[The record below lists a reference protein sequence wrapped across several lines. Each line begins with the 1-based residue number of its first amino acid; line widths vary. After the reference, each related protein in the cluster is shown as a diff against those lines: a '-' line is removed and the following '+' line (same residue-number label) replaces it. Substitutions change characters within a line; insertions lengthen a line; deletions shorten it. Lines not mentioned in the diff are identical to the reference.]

1 MAATKNLQYLLD
13 ILRVNSE
20 LPKEIKSV
28 ANIVREVSTPRTK
41 GIGYF
46 VPHTSKLSIREQL
59 GLSKGAYGSLN
70 KAQKQALEDYAYYQM
85 SGKHRNKFIWSPKEG
100 KFRYGKTVQRGR
112 GEIEGI
118 EKLKSIPSA
127 HATDYFVK
135 AGPVTYFPQLNQAGI
150 SMLPKGQK
158 FGELRYKP
166 VNGNLGNI
174 VLTSPKVD
182 ARVTDDIQLIESL
195 PDRIDKNS
203 MKIYWD
209 AVNQTA
215 RPGTY
220 ISGDMPLN
228 AAYDAMMPLGGYM
241 IQSKKPS
248 EAIKVLLQ
256 DTADK
261 GGIARTGL
269 SPDSYLALIKQG
281 LRPEHSLRFGRT
293 GFTKLNSSAVDNAAL
308 YNQWEKATTPE
319 LKQQFVQDWNQ
330 QIYPRTASINENG
343 VVEFLQPY
351 IFMKKKGGKLISR
364 KKYG

>member
-1 MAATKNLQYLLD
+1 MPNLQY
-13 ILRVNSE
+13 ILQRLRTIPQTE
-20 LPKEIKSV
+20 KEIKSV
-28 ANIVREVSTPRTK
+28 ANLIEDVVTPRTK
-41 GIGYF
+41 GLGTF
-46 VPHTSKLSIREQL
+46 VPHTSKLSVREQL
-59 GLSKGAYGSLN
+59 GLSKGAWNDLN
-70 KAQKQALEDYAYYQM
+70 KYQKEALEDYAMYKL
-85 SGKHRNKFIWSPKEG
+85 SGQFRNKFIWSPKEG
-100 KFRYGKTVQRGR
+100 KFRYGKTIQRGR
-112 GEIEGI
+112 GETEGI

-127 HATDYFVK
+127 HTTDYFVK

-166 VNGNLGNI
+166 VNANLGNI

-182 ARVTDDIQLIESL
+182 ARVIDDAQLIESL
-195 PDRIDKNS
+195 PNRIDKNS

-220 ISGDMPLN
+220 ISGDMPLT
-228 AAYDAMMPLGGYM
+228 AAYDEMIPLGGYM
-241 IQSKKPS
+241 IQAKTPS
-248 EAIKVLLQ
+248 NAIKVLLQ

-269 SPDSYLALIKQG
+269 SPDSYLAIIKQG

-351 IFMKKKGGKLISR
+351 IFMKKKGGKLISK